1 MTSPNGAG
9 IENSLSATKPFIGIV
24 TALLFPYEILL
35 CSFVDIDPMFSLS
48 E

>member
-9 IENSLSATKPFIGIV
+9 IEKSIFDTNPFIGIV

-35 CSFVDIDPMFSLS
+35 CSFVDIDPMLSFS